1 MLDDST
7 LRMTAQGLALPSDLK
22 RLPQDL
28 TARYLAITREAATRA
43 LGLRPIFHRLG
54 VSVDWIG
61 QHTPQHDRRLAY
73 ARDVIYAPVS
83 EIGFDVLR
91 DRFAVTPQE
100 RVSPVFDVALV
111 DEADTVMI
119 DEAMIPL
126 VLAGSADHAAEEFE
140 AATTLVEALV
150 LNADFTIDAD
160 QDTVSFTDAGL
171 DGIEEKL
178 GSINLCDS
186 EHLGMLTRINL
197 ALHARALV
205 HRDVDYL
212 VIDGKLTLINTTRG
226 RVAHLQRWPDGL
238 HAAILA
244 EVKARGTQCWW
255 ERRASLSPKRS
266 PVTLRKQPSSRTRSR
281 HRRSRCHR
289 DAQISFAQARRPAA
303 WANRAIA
310 AQRAATWTYLV
321 ADDPYWSPGDRFV
334 RRIGTLVRS
343 RILNLE

>member
-111 DEADTVMI
+111 DEA
-119 DEAMIPL
+119 
-126 VLAGSADHAAEEFE
+126 
-140 AATTLVEALV
+140 LV

-160 QDTVSFTDAGL
+160 QDTVSFTDANL
-171 DGIEEKL
+171 DGVEEKF
-178 GSINLCDS
+178 GGI
-186 EHLGMLTRINL
+186 
-197 ALHARALV
+197 
-205 HRDVDYL
+205 
-212 VIDGKLTLINTTRG
+212 KLY
-226 RVAHLQRWPDGL
+226 D
-238 HAAILA
+238 
-244 EVKARGTQCWW
+244 
-255 ERRASLSPKRS
+255 
-266 PVTLRKQPSSRTRSR
+266 
-281 HRRSRCHR
+281 
-289 DAQISFAQARRPAA
+289 
-303 WANRAIA
+303 
-310 AQRAATWTYLV
+310 
-321 ADDPYWSPGDRFV
+321 
-334 RRIGTLVRS
+334 
-343 RILNLE
+343 